1 MNKFMGNKK
10 AILVFVL
17 PSLILFGGL
26 LFVSIGFSIYYSTLE
41 WSGIGDG
48 IFIGIRNY
56 IEMFQDM
63 IFQKSVINSMLFA
76 FFTLLFQLPFALF
89 LALLLTSGIK
99 GEGIFRTI
107 YFIPVTL
114 STVVV
119 GQIWMKV
126 YNPNYGVLNS
136 FLQSVGL
143 DRLTHNWL
151 GDVNTALYCVIVA
164 NIWQYIGYH
173 MLLLYAAIKSI
184 PNDIYE
190 SAQIDGATGIKAAMK
205 ITIPLILPTLKTCA
219 IFVITGCLK
228 AFDLIYILTNGG
240 PVNATEVPSSMM
252 FNSIFVINR
261 YGYGSAMAI
270 FIVVECVLIAFALQK
285 IIRTKPVEY

>member
-26 LFVSIGFSIYYSTLE
+26 LLVSIGFSIYYSTLE

-119 GQIWMKV
+119 GQLWMKV
-126 YNPNYGVLNS
+126 YNPNYGVLN
-136 FLQSVGL
+136 
-143 DRLTHNWL
+143 
-151 GDVNTALYCVIVA
+151 
-164 NIWQYIGYH
+164 
-173 MLLLYAAIKSI
+173 
-184 PNDIYE
+184 
-190 SAQIDGATGIKAAMK
+190 
-205 ITIPLILPTLKTCA
+205 
-219 IFVITGCLK
+219 
-228 AFDLIYILTNGG
+228 
-240 PVNATEVPSSMM
+240 
-252 FNSIFVINR
+252 
-261 YGYGSAMAI
+261 
-270 FIVVECVLIAFALQK
+270 
-285 IIRTKPVEY
+285 